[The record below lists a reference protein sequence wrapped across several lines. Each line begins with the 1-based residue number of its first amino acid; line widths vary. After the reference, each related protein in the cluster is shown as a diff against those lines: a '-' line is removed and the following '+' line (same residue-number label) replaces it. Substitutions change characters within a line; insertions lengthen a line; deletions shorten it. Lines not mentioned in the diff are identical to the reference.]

1 MIVRMMLLV
10 INNDNVDGGNHDG
23 GQCETK
29 IAYLG
34 PGRLMM
40 VMLILFVMIM
50 SLALMM
56 TFQRHTKRL
65 RTSKD
70 ECPDADV

>member
-1 MIVRMMLLV
+1 MTFEQQKQIAYPNHNDVDVCRG
-10 INNDNVDGGNHDG
+10 DNVNG
-23 GQCETK
+23 GQCEIVK

-50 SLALMM
+50 SNTHDDFSEAHKK
-56 TFQRHTKRL
+56 TAYHQ
-65 RTSKD
+65 
-70 ECPDADV
+70 E